1 MAKRARRNG
10 RAKPRKAS
18 GVEVAMQRRWS
29 QQGNHT
35 HADRR
40 EKRRDRQSWRKDEQV
55 ANGD

>member
-1 MAKRARRNG
+1 
-10 RAKPRKAS
+10 
-18 GVEVAMQRRWS
+18 MQRRWS